1 MILQKKYFTKSL
13 LFLTIVGS
21 CFTLTTNVSSLDG
34 SNLLSKTNMTPVRKN
49 YPHLEEPVGPYVH
62 AVEYNHFLFLSGI
75 TAFGT
80 TAQKGTISEQADV
93 IYSQIAS
100 IAAAENVNLSNLI
113 KVTIYI
119 TSFDDLESLRA
130 TLFKH
135 YGSALPASSLVQVK
149 RLFSPDLKIEVEA
162 TLALN

>member
-13 LFLTIVGS
+13 LFLTIVSS
-21 CFTLTTNVSSLDG
+21 CFTLTTSVSSLN
-34 SNLLSKTNMTPVRKN
+34 SSSPKTNMTPVRKN

-62 AVEYNHFLFLSGI
+62 AVEHNHFLFLSGI

-100 IAAAENVNLSNLI
+100 IAAAENINLSNLI

-135 YGSALPASSLVQVK
+135 YGSALPASSLVQVE